1 MRISFRSLSGALWRV
16 RAKVFAPRN
25 ILCRLL
31 WHIKFV
37 IWIILLFVSLIRT
50 KKENFSLHSYS
61 WAYSFCA
68 VLGPCK
74 QKKYSTL
81 KKGYEG
87 SNRLFKKIHHFRDP
101 TLGTLGELLVG
112 KLRMLKV
119 LESLICTWARLK
131 LVSSHYLCRSRA
143 HAIAYFEDI
152 LGNNGGGRAR
162 MEGAKKRSGN
172 TVHPPRSA

>member
-1 MRISFRSLSGALWRV
+1 M
-16 RAKVFAPRN
+16 
-25 ILCRLL
+25 
-31 WHIKFV
+31 HHT
-37 IWIILLFVSLIRT
+37 LIRA

-101 TLGTLGELLVG
+101 TLGTLGEWLVG
-112 KLRMLKV
+112 KLRILKV
-119 LESLICTWARLK
+119 LESPYVGEAQTRFHPLPLPQ
-131 LVSSHYLCRSRA
+131 SRA
-143 HAIAYFEDI
+143 RDRLFWGYF
-152 LGNNGGGRAR
+152 R
-162 MEGAKKRSGN
+162 
-172 TVHPPRSA
+172 

>member
-1 MRISFRSLSGALWRV
+1 M
-16 RAKVFAPRN
+16 
-25 ILCRLL
+25 
-31 WHIKFV
+31 HHT
-37 IWIILLFVSLIRT
+37 LIRA

-101 TLGTLGELLVG
+101 TLGTLGTLGELLVG
-112 KLRMLKV
+112 KLRISV
-119 LESLICTWARLK
+119 RGRGSNSFPPTTFAPVART
-131 LVSSHYLCRSRA
+131 RSP
-143 HAIAYFEDI
+143 I
-152 LGNNGGGRAR
+152 LGIF
-162 MEGAKKRSGN
+162 
-172 TVHPPRSA
+172 